1 MKKAV
6 FVFLAALPVMA
17 QQCVVGA
24 VSFGV
29 PAIGVTVAT
38 RSVGISVFA
47 SPAPMMVAVPAPVA
61 YMPPPEPMIVAPEP
75 VYVSQPAVVVQ
86 QPVVVPQVVY
96 YVPSPVVYTPIFY
109 SGCGRS
115 SMRYAPIH
123 YNRGP
128 SYPQMR
134 PMPMP
139 GRPGFAGPGGQG
151 RPQPGGHQ
159 GGPGGDRPR
168 R

>member
-6 FVFLAALPVMA
+6 LVVLAALPVMA
-17 QQCVVGA
+17 QQCVVGS

-29 PAIGVTVAT
+29 PAIGVTVVT
-38 RSVGISVFA
+38 RSVGVSVFA

-61 YMPPPEPMIVAPEP
+61 YMPPPEPMIVTPQP
-75 VYVSQPAVVVQ
+75 VYVSQPVMVVQ

-109 SGCGRS
+109 SGCGHS

-123 YNRGP
+123 YSRGP
-128 SYPQMR
+128 SYSHMR
-134 PMPMP
+134 PAPMP
-139 GRPGFAGPGGQG
+139 SHPGFSGHGGQ
-151 RPQPGGHQ
+151 GHQ
-159 GGPGGDRPR
+159 GGRPAR
-168 R
+168 